1 MGNFLCAVIPVFIK
15 SRFRIIIDASKLVRT
30 SKVLSKLERLPD
42 FPNSKCNFD
51 QYLELSVKSAEM
63 SYKQLAQMAN
73 IGNIEISE
81 NIDERSVPKLSDAE
95 KLYALFDKYGSDKGS
110 LHKYHFLYSLLL
122 SKIDMKHCNI
132 LEIGLGTNNI
142 KVPSNMGRRG
152 SPGAS
157 LRAWRDFSPTTN
169 VVGVDIDST
178 ILFEE
183 SRIQTFHLDQT
194 SQTSWTQ
201 MISKLNGRKFDLII
215 DDGLHSPY
223 ANLQTLIN
231 GKYLMKESGFLVIE
245 DIGERSLPIW
255 NLALA
260 LLDNSWEW
268 QLYRHPKAFVLV
280 LQHKN

>member
-1 MGNFLCAVIPVFIK
+1 
-15 SRFRIIIDASKLVRT
+15 
-30 SKVLSKLERLPD
+30 VLSKLERLPD

-51 QYLELSVKSAEM
+51 QYLELSVKGAEM
-63 SYKQLAQMAN
+63 SYRQLAQMAN
-73 IGNIEISE
+73 IGDIEISE
-81 NIDERSVPKLSDAE
+81 NIDEISVPNLSDPE

-110 LHKYHFLYSLLL
+110 QHKYHFLYSLLF

-157 LRAWRDFSPTTN
+157 LRAWRDFSPTIN

-178 ILFEE
+178 LLFDE

-201 MISKLNGRKFDLII
+201 MISKLDGRKFDLII
-215 DDGLHSPY
+215 DDGLHSPF
-223 ANLQTLIN
+223 ANLQTLMH
-231 GKYLMKESGFLVIE
+231 GKYLVKESGFLVIE
-245 DIGERSLPIW
+245 DIGENSLPIW

-260 LLDNSWEW
+260 LLDNSWVW
-268 QLYRHPKAFVLV
+268 QMYRYPKAFVLV

>member
-132 LEIGLGTNNI
+132 LGIW
-142 KVPSNMGRRG
+142 V
-152 SPGAS
+152 AVA
-157 LRAWRDFSPTTN
+157 LR
-169 VVGVDIDST
+169 
-178 ILFEE
+178 
-183 SRIQTFHLDQT
+183 
-194 SQTSWTQ
+194 
-201 MISKLNGRKFDLII
+201 
-215 DDGLHSPY
+215 
-223 ANLQTLIN
+223 
-231 GKYLMKESGFLVIE
+231 
-245 DIGERSLPIW
+245 
-255 NLALA
+255 
-260 LLDNSWEW
+260 
-268 QLYRHPKAFVLV
+268 VLR
-280 LQHKN
+280 